1 MRSAGPPS
9 FAFRLSRL
17 PRNKADL
24 DLPGQSIELEGDR
37 TMADDTAMGGAS
49 GRFPPT
55 RWSAIVAARSA
66 DPAERARA
74 LGTIVAAY
82 WKPVYKYI
90 RARWGKSNEDA
101 KDLTQEFFARLLEK
115 DFLGGFDPSK
125 ARLRTFLRT
134 CVDGLVANQEK
145 AARRLKRGGGA
156 VVLSLDFE
164 TAEGELAHT
173 EPPAPESLDGFFEKE
188 WIRSLFSLA
197 LEALRAECETR
208 GKMIPLRIFE
218 RYDIDDSD
226 EQRPSYADLAREF
239 GVAVTDVTNY
249 LAFARREFRR
259 ITLEKLRE
267 MTASEEEFRREARA
281 LLGVEPE

>member
-1 MRSAGPPS
+1 
-9 FAFRLSRL
+9 
-17 PRNKADL
+17 
-24 DLPGQSIELEGDR
+24 
-37 TMADDTAMGGAS
+37 MADDTAIGGAS
-49 GRFPPT
+49 AKFPAT

-74 LGTIVAAY
+74 LETIVAAY

-101 KDLTQEFFARLLEK
+101 KDLTQEFFARLLER
-115 DFLGGFDPSK
+115 DFLGSFDPSK

-134 CVDGLVANQEK
+134 CVDRLVINQDK
-145 AARRLKRGGGA
+145 AARRLKRGGDA
-156 VVLSLDFE
+156 ILLSLDFE
-164 TAEGELAHT
+164 TAEGELARM
-173 EPPAPESLDGFFEKE
+173 EPPAPGSLDEFFEKE

-197 LEALRAECETR
+197 LEALRVECEAR
-208 GKMIPLRIFE
+208 GKMMALRIFE
-218 RYDIDDSD
+218 RYDIDDSS
-226 EQRPSYADLAREF
+226 ERPSYADLAREF
-239 GVAVTDVTNY
+239 CLAVTDVTNY

-259 ITLEKLRE
+259 LTLQKLRE